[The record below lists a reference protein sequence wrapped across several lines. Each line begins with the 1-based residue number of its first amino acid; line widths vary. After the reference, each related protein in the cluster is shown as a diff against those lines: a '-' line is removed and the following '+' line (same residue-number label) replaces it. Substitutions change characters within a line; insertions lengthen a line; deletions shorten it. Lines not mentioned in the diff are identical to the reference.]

1 MRDLKD
7 LTIEELKSLYENN
20 KGFSELVYNLAYDDA
35 MNQQSEAAELMGAG
49 VFTYNNHYT
58 SFYLSTPCHYG
69 VKDGLSVGGA
79 LDKEY
84 LSEDAAGLYDELC
97 KIKSEYENMTADE
110 LDERG
115 DDLEEKADELSDK
128 LARII
133 TDDLRAYEDITELN
147 IDAMLDMISDGYILE
162 GLKTDGEKV
171 YEYTTKIYK

>member
-7 LTIEELKSLYENN
+7 LTIEELKSLYKNN
-20 KGFSELVYNLAYDDA
+20 KGFSELIYELAYDDA
-35 MNQQSEAAELMGAG
+35 MNQQSEAADLMGAG